1 MRLIKYILFD
11 IIRNKILLLYTVL
24 LFVIS
29 MGIFS
34 FDANATKSL
43 LSLMNIVLIVVPLVS
58 IIFTTIYYY
67 NAYEFTQLILAQ
79 PVKRTHLFLC
89 QFSGV
94 SIALVASE
102 LIGFGIP
109 VIIYTPSVTGFL
121 LIGVATALTLTFVS
135 LALLGSVFTAD
146 KSKGIGISII
156 LWFYFVFIYDAL
168 ILGILFAFSDYPI
181 EHLMMT
187 LSFLN
192 PVDLARIGL
201 LMQLDNAAIMGYTG
215 AIFNQMLGATEGIIL
230 CIVILL
236 AWIIIP
242 LLLSIRKFSK
252 KDI

>member
-11 IIRNKILLLYTVL
+11 IIRNKILLLYTLL
-24 LFVIS
+24 LFAIS

-109 VIIYTPSVTGFL
+109 VIIYAPSVTGFL

-215 AIFNQMLGATEGIIL
+215 AIFNQMLGATGGIIS
-230 CIVILL
+230 CIVVLL
-236 AWIIIP
+236 AWIVIP
-242 LLLSIRKFSK
+242 LLLSIRKFTK